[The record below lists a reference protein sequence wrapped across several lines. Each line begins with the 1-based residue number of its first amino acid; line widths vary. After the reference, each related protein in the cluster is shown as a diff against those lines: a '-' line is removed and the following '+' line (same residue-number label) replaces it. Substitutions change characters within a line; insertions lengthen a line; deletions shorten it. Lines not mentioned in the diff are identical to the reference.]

1 MPLAPQVDDRGNIFL
16 CDFVIWQQLG
26 NYRLRRLGEHV
37 QGAIKE
43 RWQKLCQ
50 QAVEE
55 QDPARLLEL
64 AEEINR
70 LLGEKEEP
78 LNHQRIDSIKVA

>member
-1 MPLAPQVDDRGNIFL
+1 MPLAPQVDDRGDIFL
-16 CDFVIWQQLG
+16 SNFVLWQQVG
-26 NYRLRRLGEHV
+26 NYFRRLGEHV

-78 LNHQRIDSIKVA
+78 LNRQRVDSIKVA